1 MLCSSKMFNMTLV
14 ALVGFMCVFV
24 LAGCMSY
31 KPNDTEIPW
40 SAPASWEGTMPLPGG
55 LIKDR
60 FE

>member
-1 MLCSSKMFNMTLV
+1 MSCSSKMSCTVLV
-14 ALVGFMCVFV
+14 FLVGVIGSFV

-31 KPNDTEIPW
+31 KPNDTEMPW

-55 LIKDR
+55 MKDR